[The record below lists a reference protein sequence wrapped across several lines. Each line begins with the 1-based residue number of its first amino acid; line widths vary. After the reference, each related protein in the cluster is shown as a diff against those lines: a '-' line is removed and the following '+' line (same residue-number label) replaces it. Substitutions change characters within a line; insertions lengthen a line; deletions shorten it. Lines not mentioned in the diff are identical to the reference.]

1 MPQKKTAPEIIAE
14 VLGWDWSDVKRMRYQ
29 PTRYA
34 RPAIYL
40 GDDNPWTYLC
50 APSGSQK
57 PPPGFPWQRITTGP
71 RPVFAVAYKDLK
83 EA

>member
-1 MPQKKTAPEIIAE
+1 MTRKKSAPEIIAE
-14 VLGWDWSDVKRMRYQ
+14 ALGCDYEDIKEARYQ

-34 RPAIYL
+34 RPALYSC
-40 GDDNPWTYLC
+40 DDNPWSYLC

-83 EA
+83 ES